1 MSDTDWT
8 PDHIKRLRSARGQTQ
23 AAFGLDLCDVEV
35 QLSGEL
41 DYDPDAEWTE
51 CEPPE
56 SETDGRSFDL
66 DDDKINEAEKQAEEI
81 NELLGF

>member
-1 MSDTDWT
+1 MTDADKNTESTGWGT
-8 PDHIKRLRSARGQTQ
+8 AK
-23 AAFGLDLCDVEV
+23 V

-41 DYDPDAEWTE
+41 DYDADAEWSE
-51 CEPPE
+51 GEPPE
-56 SETDGRSFDL
+56 NETDDRSFDL